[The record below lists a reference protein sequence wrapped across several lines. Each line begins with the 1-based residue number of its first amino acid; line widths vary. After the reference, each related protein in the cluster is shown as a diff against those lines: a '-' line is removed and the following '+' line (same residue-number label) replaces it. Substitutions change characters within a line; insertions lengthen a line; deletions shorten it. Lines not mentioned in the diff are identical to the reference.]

1 MARKVAGQ
9 RGSGVPN
16 PVDVHVGARMRQR
29 RTLLGMSQEK
39 LAETLGITFQQV
51 QKYERGVNRI
61 SASRLYDL
69 CSILGC
75 DANYFFED
83 MANEVAARSP
93 KGLRGLSEAQAAFEP
108 PASPP
113 FEPPVETPVESV
125 VEPAAEP
132 AWAPG
137 CSWGGRRV
145 SCLTSNWKLAGR
157 IGARRRV
164 L

>member
-83 MANEVAARSP
+83 MSTEVAARSP
-93 KGLRGLSEAQAAFEP
+93 KGLRGLSETQAAFE
-108 PASPP
+108 
-113 FEPPVETPVESV
+113 VERDPM
-125 VEPAAEP
+125 
-132 AWAPG
+132 
-137 CSWGGRRV
+137 
-145 SCLTSNWKLAGR
+145 
-157 IGARRRV
+157 ARRETLELVRAYYQIGQQPV
-164 L
+164 RRRIAELVKSIAGEDRE

>member
-69 CSILGC
+69 SSILGC
-75 DANYFFED
+75 DANYFFAD
-83 MANEVAARSP
+83 MPSEVSQRSP
-93 KGLRGLSEAQAAFEP
+93 KALRGLSEAQATFELEKDP
-108 PASPP
+108 M
-113 FEPPVETPVESV
+113 
-125 VEPAAEP
+125 
-132 AWAPG
+132 
-137 CSWGGRRV
+137 
-145 SCLTSNWKLAGR
+145 
-157 IGARRRV
+157 ARRETLELVRAYYQIEHQTV
-164 L
+164 RRRIAELVKSIAGEERG